1 MIYTLTLNPSI
12 DYVVEFPSLCV
23 GGITRIQKEDFV
35 FGGKGVN
42 VSHMLKILGTS
53 SVALGFVAGFTG
65 KAFVQGVKGYGIQPM
80 FIEVDDGFTR
90 INVKIHAEEE
100 SEINGSG
107 PVVSKLYLD
116 KLMKLLDK
124 IKENDILVLSGSVA
138 KGMKDNIYAD
148 IMKHVEDKRIKVVV
162 DACGNALHH
171 TLKYHPFLIKPNKEE
186 LEEYFHVN
194 LSSIN
199 EMLAC
204 AKMLQKEGARNIL
217 VSLAENGALL
227 LCENGEVLR
236 CNAVKGKVVNSVG
249 AGDSMV
255 AGFLHVYEQ
264 KKDMKKA
271 LQMGVACG
279 SATAFSK
286 GIASKKS
293 VEEILERMDANL

>member
-1 MIYTLTLNPSI
+1 M
-12 DYVVEFPSLCV
+12 C
-23 GGITRIQKEDFV
+23 K
-35 FGGKGVN
+35 N
-42 VSHMLKILGTS
+42 VT
-53 SVALGFVAGFTG
+53 
-65 KAFVQGVKGYGIQPM
+65 
-80 FIEVDDGFTR
+80 
-90 INVKIHAEEE
+90 
-100 SEINGSG
+100 
-107 PVVSKLYLD
+107 
-116 KLMKLLDK
+116 
-124 IKENDILVLSGSVA
+124 
-138 KGMKDNIYAD
+138 
-148 IMKHVEDKRIKVVV
+148 
-162 DACGNALHH
+162 
-171 TLKYHPFLIKPNKEE
+171 
-186 LEEYFHVN
+186 
-194 LSSIN
+194 
-199 EMLAC
+199 
-204 AKMLQKEGARNIL
+204 KEGARNIL